1 MMKILRFALICVLL
15 TAPAS
20 GQITAQNPVDELKD
34 QVTQAL
40 TDAKVPLTPEQEKQL
55 TLLIE
60 EERQAAENL
69 FGVTWDFSKGP
80 PQGDQ
85 ADQALAGIRWMYD
98 ELKKQI
104 PSYMTDAQRVAWE
117 KYEASPPANLTPVEA
132 SETRIESPEKRPA
145 ESRIQQIRVT
155 NNAFNVETGR
165 ANGASGPQSG
175 GAKTEVIERGGVG
188 ALHGNFATTFQ
199 DDKFNA
205 RNPFAAN
212 KPPYYERTI
221 DGNISGPVIRDRLS
235 LNLTVSD
242 NKKENVGTVK
252 AELPDGPFS
261 LGVTRPT
268 LNRFYD
274 LKGVLQLAD
283 AHSLNMAFRYATGDS
298 RNENVGDFALPER
311 ASRTK
316 TQNYTV
322 DLREISIL
330 SERTVHDVRF
340 IWRRDRSDTVPFS
353 NAPAVIVK
361 DAFTGGGVQNQE
373 LQVGNEYELSNLIY
387 FAGDKLTMRTGF
399 QGWQRRQHAIAH
411 GNFYGEWTFSDLAS
425 YRAGKPLKYRIT
437 YGDPSSKLNLTQ
449 LGWFSQNDLK
459 LTKTFTLMLGLRY
472 QRESDIYHKDQWN
485 PRIGFA
491 YAVGNS
497 TVIRGGAGVFSQ
509 LLGFNT
515 FDLVNRLDGRRIYE
529 IQIDNPGY
537 PDPFASG
544 SIRPRSRR
552 QIAPNM
558 GIAYLPVLQIG
569 IERSLPHNLFVT
581 LAYDYVRNIGGIRAR
596 DANAPFPDGITGTRP
611 NPNEGQVYQFQNS
624 GLSTNKHLKAS
635 MRQRFS
641 IFVVTA
647 NYTYGRGVSDQED
660 RRGTQLYLPVD
671 SYNLQKEWGNT
682 VDPRHDFSASINSK
696 LPLDVYLT
704 TVLRAESG
712 GFYTITTGKDDNRDG
727 VSNDRPPGVVKNSEV
742 GPGYFDVSFNFSK
755 AYEFK
760 RNTAAGAT
768 APQMNVFANV
778 NNALNKPHLGLPSGV
793 LTSPFFGK
801 SYNATS
807 PRTMQVGVRYQ
818 F

>member
-1 MMKILRFALICVLL
+1 MKTLRLALICILL
-15 TAPAS
+15 AAPVF
-20 GQITAQNPVDELKD
+20 GQITARNPVDELKD
-34 QVTQAL
+34 QVTQVL

-69 FGVTWDFSKGP
+69 FGVTWDFSNGP

-85 ADQALAGIRWMYD
+85 RDQALAGIQWMYD
-98 ELKKQI
+98 ELKKQL

-117 KYEASPPANLTPVEA
+117 KHEASLTAIPPSTEV
-132 SETRIESPEKRPA
+132 SETRTERTEKRPA
-145 ESRIQQIRVT
+145 EARIQQIRVT
-155 NNAFNVETGR
+155 NNAFNVETGK
-165 ANGASGPQSG
+165 ANGSQGPQSG

-188 ALHGNFATTFQ
+188 ALHGNFASTFQ

-205 RNPFAAN
+205 RNPFANN

-221 DGNISGPVIRDRLS
+221 DGNISGPVIRDRLT
-235 LNLTVSD
+235 LNFTASD

-268 LNRFYD
+268 LNRSYD
-274 LKGVLQLAD
+274 LRSVLQLAD
-283 AHSLNMAFRYATGDS
+283 AHSLNMDFKYATGDS
-298 RNENVGDFALPER
+298 KNENVGDFALPER

-316 TQNYTV
+316 TQNYVV
-322 DLREISIL
+322 DLREIAIL

-340 IWRRDRSDTVPFS
+340 IWRKDHTATNPFS
-353 NAPAVIVK
+353 NAPAIIVK
-361 DAFTGGGVQNQE
+361 DAFTAGGAQNKQT
-373 LQVGNEYELSNLIY
+373 QNGNEYELSNLIY
-387 FAGDKLTMRTGF
+387 YAGEKLTMRSGF
-399 QGWQRRQHAIAH
+399 QGWQRRQRAIWED
-411 GNFYGEWTFSDLAS
+411 NFYGEWTFSDLAS

-437 YGDPSSKLNLTQ
+437 CCDPFVKLRQTQ
-449 LGWFSQNDLK
+449 IGLFSQNDLK
-459 LTKTFTLMLGLRY
+459 LTKTFTLMMGLRY
-472 QRESDIYHKDQWN
+472 QMQTNIDDKDSWD

-491 YAVGNS
+491 YAIGNS

-509 LLGFNT
+509 LVGFNT
-515 FDLVNRLDGRRIYE
+515 IESIAQLDGKKIYE
-529 IQIDNPGY
+529 IQIDNPGW

-552 QIAPNM
+552 QLGPNYTMAPYPI
-558 GIAYLPVLQIG
+558 GQIG
-569 IERSLPHNLFVT
+569 VERSLPHNLFVT
-581 LAYDYVRNIGGIRAR
+581 LTYDYVRSIDAIRAR
-596 DANAPFPDGITGTRP
+596 DVNAPFPDGITGTRP

-624 GLSTNKHLKAS
+624 GQSKNQHLKAS

-641 IFVVTA
+641 IFVVNA
-647 NYTYGRGVSDQED
+647 NYTYGYGKSDQED
-660 RRGTQLYLPVD
+660 RRGVKYYLPVD
-671 SYNLQKEWGNT
+671 NYDLHKEWGNT
-682 VDPRHDFSASINSK
+682 VDPRHDFTASINSK
-696 LPLDVYLT
+696 LPLNVYLT
-704 TVLRAESG
+704 TVFKAQSG
-712 GFYTITTGKDDNRDG
+712 GFYTITTGRDDNKDG
-727 VSNDRPPGVVKNSEV
+727 VSNDRPTGVVKNNEV

-760 RNTAAGAT
+760 RSAGPGST
-768 APQMNVFANV
+768 GPQMNVFANV
-778 NNALNKPHLGLPSGV
+778 NNALNKQHPGLPSGV
-793 LTSPFFGK
+793 MTSPFFGR